1 MVNTTDATLLPEP
14 MPQQSF
20 SAIDDGYSEVGIK
33 PKLTDTEQDLGL
45 SQPPLADRHKELER
59 KVKILNGKNGTE
71 DEIYHPDWLLFKIS
85 PGPLINSC
93 SNRKMT

>member
-20 SAIDDGYSEVGIK
+20 SARDDGYSEVGIK
-33 PKLTDTEQDLGL
+33 PKITDTEQDLGL
-45 SQPPLADRHKELER
+45 SPASPLADRHKELER

-71 DEIYHPDWLLFKIS
+71 DEIYHPD
-85 PGPLINSC
+85 
-93 SNRKMT
+93 

>member
-33 PKLTDTEQDLGL
+33 PKIAGIEQETKNW
-45 SQPPLADRHKELER
+45 R
-59 KVKILNGKNGTE
+59 GK
-71 DEIYHPDWLLFKIS
+71 
-85 PGPLINSC
+85 
-93 SNRKMT
+93 